1 MKIITYDQVKSK
13 IIKLRNQRVILDYNV
28 AELYGVQTREVNQA
42 IKRNPDKFPSGYLIY
57 LDHDDWDSLKSQNT
71 ISYDDAESGLYT
83 DSGLIS
89 QIVISTEKGGRTR
102 SPIAFTKRGLYMLA
116 TILKSPK
123 AIETSIAIIDTFAQV
138 RDLANSIQKI
148 SKTSDNIQKIKLL
161 DSCANIAT
169 ELLDNELIISQQE
182 TNVKIKLPFF
192 ELSKKTTKIKK

>member
-13 IIKLRNQRVILDYNV
+13 IIKLRNQKVILDYNV

-57 LDHDDWDSLKSQNT
+57 LDSDDWDSLKSQNA
-71 ISYDDAESGLYT
+71 ILFDGAESGLYT
-83 DSGLIS
+83 DSSSIS
-89 QIVISTEKGGRTR
+89 QIVISTEKGGRIR
-102 SPIAFTKRGLYMLA
+102 SPIAFTERGLYMLA
-116 TILKSPK
+116 TILKSSK

-161 DSCANIAT
+161 DGCANIVT